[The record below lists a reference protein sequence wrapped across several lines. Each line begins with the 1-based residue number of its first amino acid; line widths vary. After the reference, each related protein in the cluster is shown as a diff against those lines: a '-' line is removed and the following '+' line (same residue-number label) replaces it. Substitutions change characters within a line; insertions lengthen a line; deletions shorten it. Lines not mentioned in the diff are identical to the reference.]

1 MGVDFSF
8 FRNRAYNVDRAVKA
22 ARNTFGRLTGST
34 EVLGKT
40 VFKDTKSTGAGPGL
54 SSRFT
59 KIGYVPDGRKLPNEF
74 LVTVTSFRARTTITG
89 IIQEPIMLGVESVWE
104 PFIPTEVYGPADTLI
119 QTLTAS
125 KWSLVTKA
133 TSRRK
138 WKGSTP
144 LEVTLPLKF
153 HAVDDAFLEVVEPCR
168 ILQSLALPSE
178 GKDAQNLRSLS
189 EAKKAIPFLAP
200 PGPTPFTS
208 EDLLNRSLSKINKT
222 KEEKI
227 LRGLRGGD
235 LIVVKFGRFLTL
247 FNVILKSARIQF
259 DPRFDLRGNPISATA
274 NLVFESYEILTSES
288 LSASYTKTTTSGQ
301 E

>member
-8 FRNRAYNVDRAVKA
+8 FRNQAYNVDRVVKD
-22 ARNTFGRLTGST
+22 ARNAFGRLRGGT

-40 VFKDTKSTGAGPGL
+40 VFKDTKTTGAAPGL
-54 SSRFT
+54 SARFT
-59 KIGYVPDGRKLPNEF
+59 KVGYVPDGKRLPSEF
-74 LVTVTSFRARTTITG
+74 LVTITSFRARTTIVG
-89 IIQEPIMLGVESVWE
+89 IIQDPIMLGVESVWE

-144 LEVTLPLKF
+144 LEISLPLKF
-153 HAVDDAFLEVVEPCR
+153 HAVDDPFLEVVEPCR

-178 GKDAQNLRSLS
+178 GKDAQNLRNLS
-189 EAKKAIPFLAP
+189 DAKKAIPFLAP

-247 FNVILKSARIQF
+247 FNVILKSARVEF
-259 DPRFDLRGNPISATA
+259 HPRFDVRGNPISATA

-288 LSASYTKTTTSGQ
+288 LAASYTKGSLSSR

>member
-1 MGVDFSF
+1 MGVDFSI
-8 FRNRAYNVDRAVKA
+8 FRNQAYNVDRLVKD
-22 ARNTFGRLTGST
+22 ARNTFGRLRGNT

-40 VFKDTKSTGAGPGL
+40 VFKDTKTTGASPSA
-54 SSRFT
+54 SSKFT
-59 KIGYVPDGRKLPNEF
+59 QVGYVPDGRRLASEF
-74 LVTVTSFRARTTITG
+74 LVTITSFRARTTITG
-89 IIQEPIMLGVESVWE
+89 IIQDPIMMGVESVWE

-119 QTLTAS
+119 QTLTSS

-178 GKDAQNLRSLS
+178 GKDAQSLS
-189 EAKKAIPFLAP
+189 SLSDAKKAIPFLAP

-208 EDLLNRSLSKINKT
+208 EDLLNRSLAKINKT

-235 LIVVKFGRFLTL
+235 LIIVKFGRFLTL
-247 FNVILKSARIQF
+247 FNVILKSARVEFQ
-259 DPRFDLRGNPISATA
+259 PRFDVTGNPISATA

-288 LSASYTKTTTSGQ
+288 LGASYTKGSLSSR